1 MRVAVVT
8 DTTAYL
14 PPDLQS
20 ALRIFTVPVHVVVD
34 GVSYDEGSDYSP
46 ADLTADLRAGKRVT
60 TSRPSPGVFMQAYEQ
75 IAHEGYDQIVSIHLS
90 SAVSATVSSADIA
103 ARSAPIPV
111 HTVDSETLGMGM
123 GYAVSSAAEAAQA
136 GESVDVVTKLALD
149 RARSSSTLFYVDTLE
164 YLRRGGRI
172 GRASQYFG
180 SALAIKPLL
189 QLRDGQ
195 VEPLARV
202 RTSAK
207 AIARMEEL
215 THQAISTMD
224 QTAAIDVA
232 VMHLAAQDRAEQL
245 AERLA
250 QSGPSIARTIVVEV
264 GAVVGAHVG
273 PGTLA
278 VVASP
283 RPEHYSGVAQN
294 D

>member
-34 GVSYDEGSDYSP
+34 GVSYDEGADFAP
-46 ADLTADLRAGKRVT
+46 ADLSADLLAGKKVT
-60 TSRPSPGVFMQAYEQ
+60 TSRPSPGVFLQAYEQ
-75 IAHEGYDQIVSIHLS
+75 IAQEGYDQIVSIHLS
-90 SAVSATVSSADIA
+90 STVSATLSSADIA
-103 ARSAPIPV
+103 ARSSPIPV
-111 HTVDSETLGMGM
+111 HTVDSETLGMAM
-123 GYAVSSAAEAAQA
+123 GYAVASAAQAAQA
-136 GESVDVVTKLALD
+136 GESPDVVSKVALD
-149 RARSSSTLFYVDTLE
+149 RARSSSTYFYVDTLE

-207 AIARMEEL
+207 AIARMEDL
-215 THQAISTMD
+215 THQAISAMD
-224 QTAAIDVA
+224 PTTSVDVA
-232 VMHLAAQDRAEQL
+232 VMHLAAKERAEQV

-273 PGTLA
+273 PGTIA
-278 VVASP
+278 VAASP
-283 RPEHYSGVAQN
+283 RPTCYPGVPST

>member
-8 DTTAYL
+8 DSTAYL

-20 ALRIFTVPVHVVVD
+20 ALRIFTVPVHVIVD
-34 GVSYDEGSDYSP
+34 GVSYDEGADYAP

-60 TSRPSPGVFMQAYEQ
+60 TSRPSPGVFLQAYEQ
-75 IAHEGYDQIVSIHLS
+75 IAQEGYDQIVSIHLS
-90 SAVSATVSSADIA
+90 SAVSATLTSADIA
-103 ARSAPIPV
+103 ARSSPIPV
-111 HTVDSETLGMGM
+111 HTVDSETLGMAM
-123 GYAVSSAAEAAQA
+123 GYAVASAAQA
-136 GESVDVVTKLALD
+136 AHGGESADVVSTMALD
-149 RARSSSTLFYVDTLE
+149 RARASSTYFYVDTLE

-215 THQAISTMD
+215 THQAIEAMDPSTGV
-224 QTAAIDVA
+224 DVA
-232 VMHLAAQDRAEQL
+232 VMHLAAQERAEQV

-250 QSGPSIARTIVVEV
+250 ESGPTIVRTIVVEV

-273 PGTLA
+273 PGTIA
-278 VVASP
+278 VAASP
-283 RPEHYSGVAQN
+283 RRAGYPGVPSA

>member
-8 DTTAYL
+8 DSTAYL

-20 ALRIFTVPVHVVVD
+20 ALRIFTVPVHVIVD
-34 GVSYDEGSDYSP
+34 GVSNDEGADYLP
-46 ADLTADLRAGKRVT
+46 ADLTADLLAGKRVT
-60 TSRPSPGVFMQAYEQ
+60 TSRPSPGVFLQAYEQ
-75 IAHEGYDQIVSIHLS
+75 IAQEGYDQIVSIHLS

-111 HTVDSETLGMGM
+111 HTVDSETLGMAM
-123 GYAVSSAAEAAQA
+123 GYAVASAAQA
-136 GESVDVVTKLALD
+136 AQADESPDVVSKVALD
-149 RARSSSTLFYVDTLE
+149 RARSACTYFYVDTLE

-189 QLRDGQ
+189 EVRDGQ

-202 RTSAK
+202 RTSTK
-207 AIARMEEL
+207 AIARLEEL
-215 THQAISTMD
+215 THQGISGMD
-224 QTAAIDVA
+224 YSAGVDVA
-232 VMHLAAQDRAEQL
+232 VMHLAAQDRAEDVAQRL
-245 AERLA
+245 AEN
-250 QSGPSIARTIVVEV
+250 GPDIARIIVVEV

-273 PGTLA
+273 PGMIA
-278 VVASP
+278 VAASP
-283 RPEHYSGVAQN
+283 RLAGYPGVPST